1 MMEKVTLKEQVSY
14 GLGDL
19 ACNTLFTM
27 VSSYM
32 MFFYTDIA
40 GIGLVSVGVIS
51 LVARII
57 DAITDP
63 MMGSVVDRTKTK
75 WGKARPYVKWMA
87 APMAITAVLMFAVPD
102 AGTSVK
108 YAYAMVTYILFCLAY
123 TGLNIPYSVMM
134 SNMTDKNEERL
145 GFNMFKT
152 IGSNVGAFLANGLT
166 LTLVAVF
173 GSKVQKHGFMG
184 AAAVYGVF
192 AVVLLLICFKNTKE
206 RVVPLKDKVSI
217 KESLAAGVKNTPWLI
232 TLGLSFCYFL
242 GLLISNQGAV
252 YYAKYYLEDAA
263 FSAKLMSIPSLM
275 AIPVAFLV
283 PAVAK
288 RLGYKY
294 CVVAGNVVWM
304 ASLLGIYLSGKNTSM
319 ILVCVV
325 IGAVGSKL
333 ASGVSFLMSAQTVD
347 YAEWMT
353 GVRPAGF
360 FMAAGGFVVKLSMA
374 ASSMIIAFVLQ
385 LGGYVQNASQ
395 SQESLNAIRFTYMGV
410 PMVIAGVAVVLALFY
425 SLDKKYP
432 QIVKELRER
441 REKTNTEKKEEK

>member
-1 MMEKVTLKEQVSY
+1 MEKVTVKEQVSY

-57 DAITDP
+57 DAVTDP
-63 MMGSVVDRTKTK
+63 MMGTIVDRTNTK
-75 WGKARPYVKWMA
+75 WGKARPYLKWMA
-87 APMAITAVLMFAVPD
+87 APMAATAVLMFAVPD

-123 TGLNIPYSVMM
+123 TGLNIPYSAMM

-152 IGSNVGAFLANGLT
+152 IFSNIGSFLANGVT
-166 LTLVAVF
+166 LTLVAAF
-173 GSKVQKHGFMG
+173 GGKSQKLGFMG
-184 AAAVYGVF
+184 TAAVYGVF
-192 AVVLLLICFKNTKE
+192 AIVLLMVAFKNTRE

-217 KESLAAGVKNTPWLI
+217 RESLAAGAKNKPWLI
-232 TLGLSFCYFL
+232 TLGLSFCSFF

-263 FSAKLMSIPSLM
+263 FSAKIMSIPSLM

-283 PAVAK
+283 PVVAK
-288 RLGYKY
+288 KVGFKY
-294 CVVAGNVVWM
+294 CVVIGNVIWM
-304 ASLLGIYLSGKNTSM
+304 SSLVGIYLSGKNTSA
-319 ILVCVV
+319 ILLCVV
-325 IGAVGSKL
+325 VGAIGSKL

-374 ASSMIIAFVLQ
+374 ASSMVVAFVLQ

-410 PMVIAGVAVVLALFY
+410 PLMIAGVAVVLALFY
-425 SLDKKYP
+425 GLDKKYP
-432 QIVKELRER
+432 QIIKELRER
-441 REKTNTEKKEEK
+441 KETEDSNAG